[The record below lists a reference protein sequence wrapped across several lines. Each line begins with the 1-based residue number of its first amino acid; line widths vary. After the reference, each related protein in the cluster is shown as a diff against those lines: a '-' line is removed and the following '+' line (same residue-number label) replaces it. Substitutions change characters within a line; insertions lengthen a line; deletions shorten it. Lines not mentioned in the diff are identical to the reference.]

1 MPVLALLSW
10 IAFCRA
16 GEGRGEGTE
25 GRGGC
30 GGETWSRKPVLLGAC
45 DARGRESFLQTTRL
59 AVSASVLDRAP
70 FSVTAPPLPVVPLF
84 MCRWCGC
91 KAGTVTAPRTFGSV
105 TFQWGGAWS
114 GSSVDV
120 EGSCPLSGSG
130 RDVGVPAVT
139 VGCWLCPQQG

>member
-1 MPVLALLSW
+1 M
-10 IAFCRA
+10 
-16 GEGRGEGTE
+16 
-25 GRGGC
+25 
-30 GGETWSRKPVLLGAC
+30 LLGAC

-105 TFQWGGAWS
+105 TFQCGGAWS
-114 GSSVDV
+114 GAAVLMWKARA
-120 EGSCPLSGSG
+120 LSGSG
-130 RDVGVPAVT
+130 RVVGVPALT
-139 VGCWLCPQQG
+139 VGCWPCPQQG